1 MRRRTRH
8 LILLAGLAL
17 LGALAPAA
25 ANASPCAAKGARV
38 LDSGKSISVCSF
50 VVNRTLVFGAK
61 PGEIVPG
68 TIERAGTR
76 VEAGNQGAESA
87 SGEFPWN
94 HAAWNT
100 FEFGFRNPVGIT
112 WYRLLGVDGMF
123 QHEVGVKADYNRFYL
138 EGEFARGL
146 TCVANGYLTCT
157 APAVWSHSPA
167 YEGCF
172 GIFSCIER
180 PVMMVDAPATIETRP
195 LIVKI
200 LNMTDQP
207 LVRSSDPSL
216 TGVVRDERIEDPSTI
231 AAGTDGRTGA
241 GYYHLLRDPSR
252 ADGVAMSY
260 VFADGAGATSLTGR
274 DLNIDVVVG
283 EDGSTAQSS
292 CSASSSGAVAIQ
304 CDVTVLG
311 DADGILEAVV
321 TVGV

>member
-1 MRRRTRH
+1 M
-8 LILLAGLAL
+8 
-17 LGALAPAA
+17 LAPAA
-25 ANASPCAAKGARV
+25 ASASPCAAKGARV
-38 LDSGKSISVCSF
+38 WNSGSSISVCSF

-61 PGEIVPG
+61 PGEIVQG
-68 TIERAGTR
+68 AIERAGTR
-76 VEAGNQGAESA
+76 VEAGNQGAEST
-87 SGEFPWN
+87 SGEFAWN
-94 HAAWNT
+94 HAAWNI
-100 FEFGFRNPVGIT
+100 FEYGFRNPVGTT
-112 WYRLLGVDGMF
+112 WYRLLGVDGMS

-207 LVRSSDPSL
+207 LVRSSNPSL
-216 TGVVRDERIEDPSTI
+216 TGVVRDERIEDPATI

-241 GYYHLLRDPSR
+241 GYYHLLRDSSR

-260 VFADGAGATSLTGR
+260 VFADGVGATSLTGR
-274 DLNIDVVVG
+274 DLNIDIVVG

-292 CSASSSGAVAIQ
+292 CSASSSGAVAIE
-304 CDVTVLG
+304 CDVKVLG